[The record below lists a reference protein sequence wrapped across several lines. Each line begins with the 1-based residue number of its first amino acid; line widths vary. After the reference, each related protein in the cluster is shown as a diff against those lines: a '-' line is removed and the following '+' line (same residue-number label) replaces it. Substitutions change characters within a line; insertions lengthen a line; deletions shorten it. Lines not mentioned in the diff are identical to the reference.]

1 VSDKPKKILIDITP
15 KTGANDIDRYLGL
28 TDKPAKI
35 VAFDE
40 ATPFKRTFIK
50 PSTRQH
56 WPCTGRP
63 EWLKDDMLR
72 FPVTPAQACEVLH
85 SAAHDSKLP
94 DPGEN
99 LRRLFAEL
107 ADKYRHEVRE
117 LEADIVLS
125 AVELYGVDIRQ
136 LHQQIHPDRTVYLV
150 AGKPLVA
157 VWRPSLIN
165 GETFTPHRWMD
176 VEPGPMRFGM
186 KYKLLYT
193 PETKS

>member
-1 VSDKPKKILIDITP
+1 MSDKPK
-15 KTGANDIDRYLGL
+15 G
-28 TDKPAKI
+28 
-35 VAFDE
+35 FDE
-40 ATPFKRTFIK
+40 STLFQRTVIK
-50 PSTRQH
+50 PSTRPK
-56 WPCTGRP
+56 WPCSA
-63 EWLKDDMLR
+63 MLR
-72 FPVTPAQACEVLH
+72 NINNVFGKFGSADSVLYQPVAESGQSFENKA
-85 SAAHDSKLP
+85 D
-94 DPGEN
+94 N

-176 VEPGPMRFGM
+176 VEPGPLRFGM

-193 PETKS
+193 PETKN